1 MSTSATRK
9 SKIWK
14 YFHHIDRD
22 KTFSKAKCTL
32 CDYSTDYNGNIRPLR
47 KHLYQHIDQIKELEE
62 DSEDSNLN
70 VSSHNCTEKT
80 GNAATIIETVDST
93 ASNYDYYRD
102 LMNAEIMR
110 QAKLLFQAPAIEKD
124 SPNSIGAFVKD
135 TRTYLDSLK
144 SSNIPVDTWEMILHI
159 RPKLYGNTD
168 LYYNKTLKSDDIPTL
183 NQLLEFLTERARC
196 DMTTNYSIPNHEQAS
211 NSQRSSAQD
220 IRRKQSNFFTDS
232 RYERSSSP
240 RPSTSQSQTIHQS
253 SRVL

>member
-183 NQLLEFLTERARC
+183 NQLLEFLTERAS
-196 DMTTNYSIPNHEQAS
+196 SIFGH
-211 NSQRSSAQD
+211 
-220 IRRKQSNFFTDS
+220 
-232 RYERSSSP
+232 
-240 RPSTSQSQTIHQS
+240 STSQAISRRGSTSLPS
-253 SRVL
+253 SLRNAEKRHVRRRSYYWCQHSR